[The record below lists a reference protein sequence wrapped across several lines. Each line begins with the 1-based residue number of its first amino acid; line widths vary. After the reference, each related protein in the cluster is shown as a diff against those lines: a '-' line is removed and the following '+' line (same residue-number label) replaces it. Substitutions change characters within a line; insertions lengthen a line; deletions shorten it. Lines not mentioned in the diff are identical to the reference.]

1 MSAEQ
6 LWKSIAHARATSD
19 DCIPPLADWK
29 RSAEAAVARN
39 RAAALGAASPSRS
52 CPVGLRN
59 IRGSKPRIA
68 RARTPTA
75 GSAAEAWGVFWTIKS
90 FKNALKTNT
99 FSTFPLLGST
109 GSELGAKLGQL
120 RPNLVPTSANLR
132 QSELKVKPK
141 YPKMT
146 PKCCK
151 MTPKWFKADTRG
163 L

>member
-1 MSAEQ
+1 MFYIDE
-6 LWKSIAHARATSD
+6 RPSD
-19 DCIPPLADWK
+19 EGQVEEVGGSGGSPY
-29 RSAEAAVARN
+29 
-39 RAAALGAASPSRS
+39 RAAALVAASPSRS

-68 RARTPTA
+68 RARTPP
-75 GSAAEAWGVFWTIKS
+75 SAIRQRSAKSAEEAWGVFWTIES

-99 FSTFPLLGST
+99 FSTFPLFGST

-120 RPNLVPTSANLR
+120 RPNLAPTSANLH

-151 MTPKWFKADTRG
+151 MTPKWFQVDTGG